1 MNQELYH
8 KYAELAVKI
17 GVNLQKGQEVIVRAS
32 LNSAPF
38 VREIVEQAYLNGAKR
53 VSVDWSDEFINRCY
67 YQYADEETICEIRQW
82 ELEKMAH
89 RCKVL
94 PCRIYVDDADPNAF
108 DGLDMDKI
116 LKERMVRYTS
126 FKKYTDEIENKE
138 QWTII
143 AVPSA
148 AWAKKMFP
156 NDSEEEAVQKLWDAI
171 IKCTRLEGDP
181 IANWEEHIAY
191 LKEKSKK
198 MNDYNF
204 DYLTYR
210 SANGTNLKLHL
221 QKNHEWLS
229 AREKS
234 LQGYEFSANM
244 PTEEVFTMPAKYGA
258 DGVVV
263 STKPLSYQ
271 GNLIE
276 DFKIT
281 FEKGKAV
288 AVEAKTGQQVLE
300 KMISLD
306 EGSAYLGEVALVG
319 FDSPINQTGYLFYNT
334 LFDENACCHLALG
347 MAFKNNIKGYETMS
361 EEDFKAVDFNDSAN
375 HVDFMIGSE
384 DLSIIGT
391 TFDGTE
397 VEVFKDGKWAI

>member
-1 MNQELYH
+1 MYS
-8 KYAELAVKI
+8 I
-17 GVNLQKGQEVIVRAS
+17 GG
-32 LNSAPF
+32 
-38 VREIVEQAYLNGAKR
+38 
-53 VSVDWSDEFINRCY
+53 D
-67 YQYADEETICEIRQW
+67 
-82 ELEKMAH
+82 
-89 RCKVL
+89 
-94 PCRIYVDDADPNAF
+94 
-108 DGLDMDKI
+108 
-116 LKERMVRYTS
+116 S
-126 FKKYTDEIENKE
+126 F
-138 QWTII
+138 
-143 AVPSA
+143 
-148 AWAKKMFP
+148 
-156 NDSEEEAVQKLWDAI
+156 
-171 IKCTRLEGDP
+171 
-181 IANWEEHIAY
+181 ANWEEHIAY

-334 LFDENACCHLALG
+334 LFDENACSPFG
-347 MAFKNNIKGYETMS
+347 IRYG
-361 EEDFKAVDFNDSAN
+361 V
-375 HVDFMIGSE
+375 
-384 DLSIIGT
+384 
-391 TFDGTE
+391 
-397 VEVFKDGKWAI
+397 